1 MNKEELMKMN
11 KEQLNARLKE
21 LGVQAKTA
29 AGDILDGLLQEA
41 NDIKDIL
48 DMAKKREALQKVADG
63 AEDPKVDEGEGE
75 PQAKEEKVKVF
86 DKRGSSLKAGTPVT
100 FNARIAAKKIQN
112 SISVT
117 TTAPVVHTA
126 PDVNDT
132 FNPVSALVD
141 MVKMIPLM
149 GGETYQRGFVKGYGT
164 GAATAEN
171 ADYNLA
177 EPTFG
182 YVSIEKQKITAYC
195 EEPEEM
201 QKLPNADYDGIV
213 EGSVSKAVRRYLCR
227 QIMIGDGTTAKLKGI
242 FFNPTEAAEQ
252 VIDPSTD
259 ISTITAIDGD
269 TLDEIIY
276 SYGGEEEVE
285 GVATL
290 ILNKQDLKAFAKVK
304 DKQGRKFYTI
314 VNQGMTGTIDG
325 VPYVISSGCSAI
337 SDTKTTAGTYVMAYG
352 PLENYEI
359 AVFSDIDVRR
369 SDDYKFKQGQTAF
382 RASMFAGGSVA
393 AYNGFVRVKKAT
405 A

>member
-1 MNKEELMKMN
+1 MNKEELTKMN

-112 SISVT
+112 SLSVT

-201 QKLPNADYDGIV
+201 QKLPNADYDGIA

-227 QIMIGDGTTAKLKGI
+227 QIMIGDGTTAKLRGI

-259 ISTITAIDGD
+259 IST
-269 TLDEIIY
+269 
-276 SYGGEEEVE
+276 
-285 GVATL
+285 L
-290 ILNKQDLKAFAKVK
+290 I
-304 DKQGRKFYTI
+304 
-314 VNQGMTGTIDG
+314 
-325 VPYVISSGCSAI
+325 S
-337 SDTKTTAGTYVMAYG
+337 
-352 PLENYEI
+352 
-359 AVFSDIDVRR
+359 
-369 SDDYKFKQGQTAF
+369 
-382 RASMFAGGSVA
+382 
-393 AYNGFVRVKKAT
+393 
-405 A
+405 